1 MSDID
6 KITIRVPTE
15 LKKELQ
21 IIAIQNDTNMS
32 EIIKELLTDYVKEYN
47 SKLYNKQ

>member
-32 EIIKELLTDYVKEYN
+32 EIIKDLLTDYVKQYG
-47 SKLYNKQ
+47 KQ

>member
-15 LKKELQ
+15 FKKALQ
-21 IIAIQNDTNMS
+21 IIAIQKDTNMS
-32 EIIKELLTDYVKEYN
+32 EIIKDLLTDYVKKYG
-47 SKLYNKQ
+47 KQ

>member
-32 EIIKELLTDYVKEYN
+32 EIIKELLTDYVN

>member
-6 KITIRVPTE
+6 KITIRVPTK

-32 EIIKELLTDYVKEYN
+32 EIIKELLTDYVN